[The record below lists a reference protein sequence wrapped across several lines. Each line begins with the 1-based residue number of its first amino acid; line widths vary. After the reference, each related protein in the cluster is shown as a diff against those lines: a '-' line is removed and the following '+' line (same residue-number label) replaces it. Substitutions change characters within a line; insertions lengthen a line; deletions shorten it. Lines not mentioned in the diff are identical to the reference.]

1 MNTAIENK
9 NELES
14 TLSITLTKDDYKP
27 LVEKELAKKSQSVQ
41 LKGFR
46 KGKTPKRMIRNMYG
60 QSILVDVVNKLL
72 DEKMREALQEN
83 DLRIIGRPIPSED
96 QQAYAFN
103 PNVDSDYIF
112 KFDLGKYPE
121 FEIKGLGEDVALE
134 IYDVQIPDETVNE
147 ELDLSRR
154 RHGKQEEQED
164 TIEAK
169 DILTLEGKELL
180 EGKVSDDNWE
190 TSFTIMVDTIRDEA
204 LKNSLLEMKKGDHFE
219 ANIFELEKDKDEQYV
234 RKYFL
239 NMDEE
244 EDKEVQPMF
253 QFEILKVE
261 RLVPADLDQEF
272 FDKQFGEG
280 KVTTEEEAR
289 EALREDIKK
298 FYDQQAEQILFRD
311 IQEKMLE
318 LNDIALPDD
327 FLKRFL
333 VSENEETT
341 AEEVEN
347 DYENISKSFQWTIL
361 RNKLVEEFDVKVE
374 AEDVRNELRGQVAQ
388 YMGGYAADEAFMNS
402 MIERLMQDEKQ
413 VNTAYEN
420 QLGSKLFLRLKNEFK
435 QTPKSIGLEDFQ
447 ETIKKLNEESQG
459 NQA

>member
-1 MNTAIENK
+1 
-9 NELES
+9 
-14 TLSITLTKDDYKP
+14 
-27 LVEKELAKKSQSVQ
+27 
-41 LKGFR
+41 
-46 KGKTPKRMIRNMYG
+46 
-60 QSILVDVVNKLL
+60 
-72 DEKMREALQEN
+72 
-83 DLRIIGRPIPSED
+83 
-96 QQAYAFN
+96 
-103 PNVDSDYIF
+103 
-112 KFDLGKYPE
+112 
-121 FEIKGLGEDVALE
+121 
-134 IYDVQIPDETVNE
+134 
-147 ELDLSRR
+147 
-154 RHGKQEEQED
+154 
-164 TIEAK
+164 
-169 DILTLEGKELL
+169 
-180 EGKVSDDNWE
+180 
-190 TSFTIMVDTIRDEA
+190 MVDTIGDEA

-219 ANIFELEKDKDEQYV
+219 ANIFELEKDKDEKYV

-244 EDKEVQPMF
+244 EDREVQPMF

-272 FDKQFGEG
+272 FVKQFGEG
-280 KVTTEEEAR
+280 KVTSEEEAR

-402 MIERLMQDEKQ
+402 MIERLMQDENQ
-413 VNTAYEN
+413 VNSAYEN

-447 ETIKKLNEESQG
+447 ETIKKLNAESQG